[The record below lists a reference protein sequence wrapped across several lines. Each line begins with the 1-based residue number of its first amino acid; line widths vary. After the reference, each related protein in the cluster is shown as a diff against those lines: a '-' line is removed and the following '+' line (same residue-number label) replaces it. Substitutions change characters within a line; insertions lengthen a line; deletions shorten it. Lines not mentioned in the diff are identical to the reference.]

1 MRYALLNLTGSAVLA
16 VNAALGRQWGFVLL
30 EGTWAVVSS
39 ISVARRA
46 APDDRPGH
54 AMTLRR
60 CRGRAGRQE
69 ATMYALVARSRYE
82 ALSDCVYLNQASLG
96 LIPRE
101 SVDAMA
107 RFVRDVAQY
116 GNVRMSDATEARVLD
131 DLRDA
136 ASALLDAPQ
145 RSIAVIGGASE
156 GLGQVAA
163 ALATGSAEVLLVP
176 TDFPSVTYPWLGARA
191 RLGTTIR
198 WVEDEPQTDLSTA
211 LIEAISGS
219 TSVVCI
225 SAVQY
230 ATGTAI
236 DVRAVAERAHEVGAK
251 IVVDAT
257 QLVGAGPVSMREWSA
272 DALVCSGYKWL
283 SAHGGVAILAVSDD
297 LIAAT
302 PNIIGW
308 KGTDDPFDFDATTLA
323 LAHDARRFELST
335 MAYSSAVGLSSSI
348 ALLTDAG
355 LPALAQHAR
364 GLATELIERVSP
376 LGWMPFRRPG
386 TAGASSHVISLRH
399 GSLSAAAVQ
408 ATLADD
414 HRVIV
419 SSRGGGIRISLH
431 GYNDGNDIEALV
443 DALAEVGPALH

>member
-1 MRYALLNLTGSAVLA
+1 MS
-16 VNAALGRQWGFVLL
+16 
-30 EGTWAVVSS
+30 
-39 ISVARRA
+39 
-46 APDDRPGH
+46 
-54 AMTLRR
+54 
-60 CRGRAGRQE
+60 
-69 ATMYALVARSRYE
+69 ALVARSRYE

-107 RFVRDVAQY
+107 RFVQDVAQY
-116 GNVRMSDATEARVLD
+116 GNVRMPDATEARVLD

-211 LIEAISGS
+211 LIEAISRS

-236 DVRAVAERAHEVGAK
+236 DVRAVAKRAHEVGAK

-257 QLVGAGPVSMREWSA
+257 QLAGAGPVSMRE
-272 DALVCSGYKWL
+272 
-283 SAHGGVAILAVSDD
+283 
-297 LIAAT
+297 
-302 PNIIGW
+302 
-308 KGTDDPFDFDATTLA
+308 
-323 LAHDARRFELST
+323 
-335 MAYSSAVGLSSSI
+335 
-348 ALLTDAG
+348 
-355 LPALAQHAR
+355 
-364 GLATELIERVSP
+364 
-376 LGWMPFRRPG
+376 
-386 TAGASSHVISLRH
+386 
-399 GSLSAAAVQ
+399 
-408 ATLADD
+408 
-414 HRVIV
+414 
-419 SSRGGGIRISLH
+419 
-431 GYNDGNDIEALV
+431 
-443 DALAEVGPALH
+443 